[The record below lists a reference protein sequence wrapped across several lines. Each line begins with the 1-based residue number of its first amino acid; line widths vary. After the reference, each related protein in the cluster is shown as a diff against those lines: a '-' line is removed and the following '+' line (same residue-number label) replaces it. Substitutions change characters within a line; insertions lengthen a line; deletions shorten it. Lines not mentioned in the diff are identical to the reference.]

1 MTMPHGKCALFC
13 GILALASL
21 VGCSAKDP
29 GLAAAIANPASE
41 HCIKQG
47 GEFEIVRD
55 VSGDKG
61 ICHLPDG
68 TAIEEWALLRRSQ
81 PQR

>member
-1 MTMPHGKCALFC
+1 M
-13 GILALASL
+13 
-21 VGCSAKDP
+21 
-29 GLAAAIANPASE
+29 AAAIANPASE

-68 TAIEEWALLRRSQ
+68 TAIEEWALLRRGQ